1 MSLNINRKKRTEQKK
16 KSLNS
21 QNNDLRFS
29 FIAANAAEEK
39 KGENILLLDVSRLTV
54 VSSCFLIITAKSQPQ
69 IQAIASNIEE
79 ELSKLNYKLIS
90 KEGFVDSNWVVLD
103 FGDLVVHIMTEK
115 ERNYYKLERFWS
127 NARTIDQ
134 KQWKK
139 AS

>member
-1 MSLNINRKKRTEQKK
+1 M
-16 KSLNS
+16 
-21 QNNDLRFS
+21 
-29 FIAANAAEEK
+29 AANAAEEK